1 MVPVTTGN
9 DAPHGTRVVALSRL
23 RRRIGENLIRSRR
36 TAAHVWASV
45 EVDYQ
50 ALETVR
56 QKHRAE
62 FREREGAALTY
73 LPFVARAAVDALAA
87 FPAVNSSID
96 TGAGT
101 QTLHGTVNLGIAVDL
116 DQNGLVVVT
125 VRDAGRLALRP
136 LARRINAL
144 AANVHEGRLGLEDVG
159 GSTFTITNPGAFG
172 SHLSAPIINL
182 PNVAIVSVD
191 AVTKRPIVI
200 EGAGGSDTIAIH
212 HVGSLGLSWDHR
224 AFDGSTAVAFL
235 KRIRDHLQTRDW
247 ERELA

>member
-1 MVPVTTGN
+1 MTRAGREPRLPIRGGVTTVGRMVPVTTGN
-9 DAPHGTRVVALSRL
+9 DATHGTRVVALSRL
-23 RRRIGENLIRSRR
+23 RRRIGENLIRARR
-36 TAAHVWASV
+36 TAAHVWTSV

-87 FPAVNSSID
+87 
-96 TGAGT
+96 
-101 QTLHGTVNLGIAVDL
+101 
-116 DQNGLVVVT
+116 
-125 VRDAGRLALRP
+125 
-136 LARRINAL
+136 NA
-144 AANVHEGRLGLEDVG
+144 HEGRLGLEDVG
-159 GSTFTITNPGAFG
+159 GSTFTITNPDAFG

-200 EGAGGSDTIAIH
+200 EGAGGSDTIH

-235 KRIRDHLQTRDW
+235 NRIRDHLQTRDW

>member
-1 MVPVTTGN
+1 MPIRRGVTTVGRMAPVTTGN
-9 DAPHGTRVVALSRL
+9 DATHGTRVVALSRL

-36 TAAHVWASV
+36 TAAHVWTSV

-125 VRDAGRLALRP
+125 VRDAGRLALRRWP
-136 LARRINAL
+136 
-144 AANVHEGRLGLEDVG
+144 
-159 GSTFTITNPGAFG
+159 
-172 SHLSAPIINL
+172 
-182 PNVAIVSVD
+182 
-191 AVTKRPIVI
+191 
-200 EGAGGSDTIAIH
+200 
-212 HVGSLGLSWDHR
+212 
-224 AFDGSTAVAFL
+224 DGST
-235 KRIRDHLQTRDW
+235 RWRRTRTKAAW
-247 ERELA
+247 GRRTWAARPSPSRTPVPSGRTCRLRSSISPTSP